1 MFADK
6 EEEES
11 SGERKKVVTLQ
22 LDHLSFL
29 SKHASHQRTTFTSHN
44 PPLRKRGPPV
54 NPPILASQPISA
66 LKPSTLLLKVVIQ
79 MIIQPFT
86 MIKGR
91 GGSDRH
97 IRTIAQI
104 IYGNMTKCFVS
115 RTRFIC
121 GGGWR
126 GQSSRTT
133 TTGGEKTK
141 KRYIYCPDSV
151 QLTTGSE
158 SCYLNMLLKYMKEP
172 QIQHTQTFQF
182 KYINRWFIHTVF
194 TLVSQIIKNSL
205 ADHFLD
211 KLNLLI

>member
-1 MFADK
+1 MFADI
-6 EEEES
+6 EEES
-11 SGERKKVVTLQ
+11 SGERKKKVVTLQ

-29 SKHASHQRTTFTSHN
+29 SKHPSHQRTTFTSHN

-126 GQSSRTT
+126 GQRSQTAATR
-133 TTGGEKTK
+133 GGKKTP
-141 KRYIYCPDSV
+141 YIYCPDSE

-182 KYINRWFIHTVF
+182 KYINAWFIHTVF

-205 ADHFLD
+205 TDHFY
-211 KLNLLI
+211 K